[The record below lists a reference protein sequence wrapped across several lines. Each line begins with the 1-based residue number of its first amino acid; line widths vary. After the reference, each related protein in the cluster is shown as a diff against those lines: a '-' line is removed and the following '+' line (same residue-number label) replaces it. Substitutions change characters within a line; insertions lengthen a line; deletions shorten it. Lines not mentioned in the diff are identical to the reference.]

1 MTHRKLLL
9 SAVIVWLALTLWL
22 LLWAAGTASAAA
34 SPAGDDFSVL
44 LREALRTDPDLVLD
58 VLRENS
64 EVVLDIAQQGSNQ
77 RRRKSLIK
85 QWKLDME
92 TPKKVDISQRPIR
105 GAVDAPVTIV
115 AFSDFTCPYCEQA
128 AGTVRKLLKDHAGKV
143 RYVFKHFPL
152 EDRGAARLAAEY
164 HVAAGLQ
171 DAEKSWKFYDLLFS
185 RREDVLNDGEAAI
198 KRAAL
203 DAGLDVRRLST
214 DARSRRVREIIEE
227 DMAEAARL
235 GIQGTPHF
243 LVNDL
248 MVRGALAPDLF
259 SEAVMMAL
267 DNAPGGKR
275 HP

>member
-1 MTHRKLLL
+1 MTNRKLLL
-9 SAVIVWLALTLWL
+9 SALLVWLALTVGL
-22 LLWAAGTASAAA
+22 LLWAAGTASAA
-34 SPAGDDFSVL
+34 PAPAREDFSTL
-44 LREALRTDPDLVLD
+44 LREALRKNPDLVLD
-58 VLRENS
+58 ILRENS

-92 TPKKVDISQRPIR
+92 TPKNVDVSHRPVR
-105 GAVDAPVTIV
+105 GAADAPVTIV

-128 AGTVRKLLKDHAGKV
+128 AGTVRKLLKEHEGKV

-152 EDRGAARLAAEY
+152 EDRGAARIAAEY

-171 DAEKSWKFYDLLFS
+171 DAEKSWVFYDLLFS

-214 DARSRRVREIIEE
+214 DARSRKVKEIIEE

-235 GIQGTPHF
+235 GIQGTPYF
-243 LVNDL
+243 LVNNL

-259 SEAVMMAL
+259 SEAVLMAL
-267 DNAPGGKR
+267 ENAPRDK
-275 HP
+275 

>member
-1 MTHRKLLL
+1 M
-9 SAVIVWLALTLWL
+9 
-22 LLWAAGTASAAA
+22 
-34 SPAGDDFSVL
+34 
-44 LREALRTDPDLVLD
+44 
-58 VLRENS
+58 
-64 EVVLDIAQQGSNQ
+64 
-77 RRRKSLIK
+77 
-85 QWKLDME
+85 
-92 TPKKVDISQRPIR
+92 
-105 GAVDAPVTIV
+105 
-115 AFSDFTCPYCEQA
+115 
-128 AGTVRKLLKDHAGKV
+128 
-143 RYVFKHFPL
+143 
-152 EDRGAARLAAEY
+152 
-164 HVAAGLQ
+164 AAGLQ